1 LVKTVQSAPPMRVLI
16 DPQSGDVKTDLA
28 GLATGGGI
36 GVLATVAGVKPG
48 DVDLIAPVG
57 TIDAGDAGIRVSGNL
72 NISALQVV
80 NAANIQV
87 SGSSAGTP
95 APVAPAVGGL
105 AAAASAASGATS
117 GAAEEAAKQARAQVQ
132 SEPQPSLITV
142 EVIGYGGAS
151 EEEARG
157 DGADRESRRGEP

>member
-1 LVKTVQSAPPMRVLI
+1 
-16 DPQSGDVKTDLA
+16 VKTDLA

-48 DVDLIAPVG
+48 DVDLIAPIG

-80 NAANIQV
+80 NATNIQV
-87 SGSSAGTP
+87 SGSSAGSP

-105 AAAASAASGATS
+105 AAAASSSSAATS
-117 GAAEEAAKQARAQVQ
+117 SAADEAAKQARAQAQAELV
-132 SEPQPSLITV
+132 PSLITV
-142 EVIGYGGAS
+142 EVIGYGGG
-151 EEEARG
+151 EG
-157 DGADRESRRGEP
+157 DDETRRDR